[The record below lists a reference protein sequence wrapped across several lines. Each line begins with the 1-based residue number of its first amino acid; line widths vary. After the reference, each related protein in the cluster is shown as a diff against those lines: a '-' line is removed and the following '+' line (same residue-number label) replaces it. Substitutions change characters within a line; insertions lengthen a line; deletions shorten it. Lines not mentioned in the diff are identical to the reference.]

1 MCYPFQ
7 LLKKECVKMVSKKI
21 EMIGIFIIAILFSMV
36 LVFGA
41 IISIVVSGSL
51 DTNLTIN

>member
-1 MCYPFQ
+1 MITPLTYYYPFQ

-21 EMIGIFIIAILFSMV
+21 EMIGIFIIAILFSMI

-41 IISIVVSGSL
+41 INSFIYGEFKL
-51 DTNLTIN
+51 